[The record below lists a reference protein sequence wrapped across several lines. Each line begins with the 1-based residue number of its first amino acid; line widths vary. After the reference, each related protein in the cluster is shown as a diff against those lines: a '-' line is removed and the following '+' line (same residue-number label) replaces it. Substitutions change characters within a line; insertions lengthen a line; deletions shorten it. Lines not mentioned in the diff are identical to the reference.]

1 MQNWYYIENTA
12 KDAENLLHMFWE
24 FHDFHI
30 QSLSH
35 NPKENTVDLVL
46 EYDSAG
52 LRVKLR
58 FVDVYDFNFGPMS
71 YDPDFWIMDAAL
83 FITDSNAVIWALE
96 GEIKCEEEIS
106 EHDTWVKSEKLHYA
120 VIDEND
126 NPKEIPAYILNRE
139 SRILNYKTHKYDTI
153 EAHFSP
159 KKLPAKSQRDSSSAM
174 QP

>member
-96 GEIKCEEEIS
+96 GEIK
-106 EHDTWVKSEKLHYA
+106 
-120 VIDEND
+120 
-126 NPKEIPAYILNRE
+126 
-139 SRILNYKTHKYDTI
+139 
-153 EAHFSP
+153 
-159 KKLPAKSQRDSSSAM
+159 
-174 QP
+174 